1 MYGGSVGVVVGGL
14 ACAASPR
21 DELVGVV
28 KGGIQGAH
36 GVQHGH
42 DRQRG
47 RAQSMLVRDLRWSC
61 SASWVLSTVWF
72 TLGMRCI
79 CVEITAV

>member
-28 KGGIQGAH
+28 KGGTQVLMAFSTATTANVAGRSPCSSGILGGA
-36 GVQHGH
+36 VQRVG
-42 DRQRG
+42 
-47 RAQSMLVRDLRWSC
+47 C
-61 SASWVLSTVWF
+61 
-72 TLGMRCI
+72 
-79 CVEITAV
+79 